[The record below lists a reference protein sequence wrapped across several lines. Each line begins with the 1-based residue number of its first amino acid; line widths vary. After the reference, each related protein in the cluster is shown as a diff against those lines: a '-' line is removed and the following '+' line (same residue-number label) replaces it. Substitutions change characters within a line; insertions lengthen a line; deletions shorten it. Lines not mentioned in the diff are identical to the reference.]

1 MKNMK
6 IFIQV
11 ICHCFVMIV
20 FIAGISSNVSGTEF
34 NGYFEVLSGFRLKED
49 PYEQDISVMEKR
61 LQLEYQTYVGLF
73 DLKYKGD
80 VCIDWVIE
88 EVAYDQR
95 EIWFFTRPTDYLDIK
110 VGRQV
115 LTWGTGDLVFLN
127 DLFPKDWQSFFIGRN
142 PEYLKA
148 PSDAAKLSWFSDVVN
163 IDLVYTPQFDPDR
176 YITGEY
182 VSHWNAALKKISG
195 YDEDEIIYTP
205 DDYFDDHEI
214 AVRIYKN
221 INSYECA
228 LYGYW
233 GFWKTPSYDA
243 ISSTKIYPGLDVYG
257 GSIRGNVLNGIGN
270 IEFAYYH
277 SKDERDESNP
287 SIKNSSV
294 RYLIGYTQDIAKDF
308 NVSVQYFIEK
318 MLSYEEYEKNVSKIK
333 ADEHRHL
340 LTMQMT
346 KLLMNQNLEIS
357 FPMYYSP
364 SDNDAYLRPRI
375 SYKYS
380 DNVSFVIGN
389 NIFLGDKLYT
399 FFGQL
404 QNNTNAYTSFH
415 INF

>member
-1 MKNMK
+1 MKKFMR
-6 IFIQV
+6 V
-11 ICHCFVMIV
+11 ICHCFVIIV
-20 FIAGISSNVSGTEF
+20 SIVSVSRDASGTDL
-34 NGYFEVLSGFRLKED
+34 NGYFEVLSGARLKKD
-49 PYEQDISVMEKR
+49 PYEKDISTMEKR
-61 LQLEYQTYVGLF
+61 LQIEYQTYVGSF

-80 VCIDWVIE
+80 LYIDWVIE
-88 EVAYDQR
+88 DVMYDPR

-148 PSDAAKLSWFSDVVN
+148 PSDAAKLSWFSDMIN

-176 YITGEY
+176 NITGEY
-182 VSHWNAALKKISG
+182 ISHWSPALKRISG
-195 YDEDEIIYTP
+195 YDEDEIVYTP

-243 ISSTKIYPGLDVYG
+243 ISSGKIYPGLNVYG

-277 SKDERDESNP
+277 SKDEHDGSNP
-287 SIKNSSV
+287 SIKNSEV

-308 NVSVQYFIEK
+308 NVSVQCFMEK
-318 MLSYEEYEKNVSKIK
+318 MLDYEAYEKNVNKIK
-333 ADEHRHL
+333 SDEYRHL
-340 LTMQMT
+340 FTMQMT

-357 FPMYYSP
+357 FPVYYSA
-364 SDNDAYLRPRI
+364 SDNDAYLRPRA

-380 DNVSFVIGN
+380 DDMIFAVGGNV
-389 NIFLGDKLYT
+389 FLGDELHT

-404 QNNTNAYTSFH
+404 QKNTNVYASFH
-415 INF
+415 VNF

>member
-1 MKNMK
+1 MR
-6 IFIQV
+6 V
-11 ICHCFVMIV
+11 ICHCFVIIV
-20 FIAGISSNVSGTEF
+20 SIVSVSRDASGTDL
-34 NGYFEVLSGFRLKED
+34 NGYFEVLSGARLKKD
-49 PYEQDISVMEKR
+49 PYEKDISTMEKR
-61 LQLEYQTYVGLF
+61 LQIEYQTYVGSF

-80 VCIDWVIE
+80 LYIDWVIE
-88 EVAYDQR
+88 DVMYDPR

-148 PSDAAKLSWFSDVVN
+148 PSDAAKLSWFSDMIN

-176 YITGEY
+176 NITGEY
-182 VSHWNAALKKISG
+182 ISHWSPALKRISG
-195 YDEDEIIYTP
+195 YDEDEIVYTP

-243 ISSTKIYPGLDVYG
+243 ISSGKIYPGLNVYG

-277 SKDERDESNP
+277 SKDEHDGSNP
-287 SIKNSSV
+287 SIKNSEV

-308 NVSVQYFIEK
+308 NVSVQCFMEK
-318 MLSYEEYEKNVSKIK
+318 MLDYEAYEKNVNKIK
-333 ADEHRHL
+333 SDEYRHL
-340 LTMQMT
+340 FTMQMT

-357 FPMYYSP
+357 FPVCYSA
-364 SDNDAYLRPRI
+364 SDNDAYLRPRA

-380 DNVSFVIGN
+380 DDMIFAVGGNV
-389 NIFLGDKLYT
+389 FLGDELHT

-404 QNNTNAYTSFH
+404 QKNTNVYASFH
-415 INF
+415 VNF